1 MYRKKGKIS
10 AGTIVM
16 MILMAAVLASAAYV
30 LARLGSGA
38 SVDLSRL
45 RPGTVDIATKEQAG
59 SETAMKTET
68 RENPTEATA
77 VPAAAE
83 IAIPTEQPGKSLTLT
98 IGGTVALAGEVR
110 SNSYYSDVKQYDY
123 YDIMTLLRSE
133 FKADL
138 NVVFLEN
145 ILSTGQKA
153 TDVIAAG
160 AAASMMKAAG
170 IDAAACGFSKAFAK
184 EEAGVQSTRKL
195 LNEYGIRPLGI
206 YENESDSFRVIEMNG
221 VKICLLQYT
230 DTIPADTRKAMN
242 RKGQTGLVPPADA
255 DRIAADIEA
264 ARKQGCDTV
273 IVLLH
278 WGSVGK
284 APTKAQRTLARQ
296 IADAGADLI
305 AGCGS
310 KIVTGPEMLTAEENG
325 KQVLCAWSL
334 GTVLSGDRSNIRRI
348 AGMLLHITVYTEN
361 GKTEIR
367 DLSYTPLYTW
377 KYKMDGRYY
386 YRCLAADGTIPD
398 GMDSDQQKSMK
409 KAADTVREAMKNS
422 GVEERGVE

>member
-1 MYRKKGKIS
+1 M
-10 AGTIVM
+10 
-16 MILMAAVLASAAYV
+16 
-30 LARLGSGA
+30 
-38 SVDLSRL
+38 
-45 RPGTVDIATKEQAG
+45 
-59 SETAMKTET
+59 
-68 RENPTEATA
+68 
-77 VPAAAE
+77 
-83 IAIPTEQPGKSLTLT
+83 
-98 IGGTVALAGEVR
+98 
-110 SNSYYSDVKQYDY
+110 
-123 YDIMTLLRSE
+123 
-133 FKADL
+133 
-138 NVVFLEN
+138 
-145 ILSTGQKA
+145 
-153 TDVIAAG
+153 IAAG

-398 GMDSDQQKSMK
+398 GMDSEQQKTME
-409 KAADTVREAMKNS
+409 KAETTVSETLAGSPLTRRSK
-422 GVEERGVE
+422 